1 MVSLTGAV
9 VFNRVAKYIQIYQL
23 KINAK
28 EKKNFLLNKTKKLLD
43 IEYFYFYLYLYLY
56 LYSIE

>member
-23 KINAK
+23 KIKFILPVLENYATVGWARALPTV
-28 EKKNFLLNKTKKLLD
+28 EVWENLNLKQKKL
-43 IEYFYFYLYLYLY
+43 
-56 LYSIE
+56 

>member
-23 KINAK
+23 KIKFIIINLK
-28 EKKNFLLNKTKKLLD
+28 QKLLN
-43 IEYFYFYLYLYLY
+43 IA
-56 LYSIE
+56 

>member
-23 KINAK
+23 KIK
-28 EKKNFLLNKTKKLLD
+28 CKRKKLS
-43 IEYFYFYLYLYLY
+43 FN
-56 LYSIE
+56 

>member
-23 KINAK
+23 KIKCKFCLLPFAFCPVRKCCVRYNF
-28 EKKNFLLNKTKKLLD
+28 FLL
-43 IEYFYFYLYLYLY
+43 
-56 LYSIE
+56 